1 MVPIFVQIKVASRTG
16 PVILASR
23 KFGGTVSLASPAIIS
38 SAPIVAF
45 ALEPKAPDAVL
56 SRKPRATPAMAK
68 MFDGAGEARL
78 IALGC
83 SHPPEG
89 HARRSR
95 RLLQSKVL
103 ELGIVE
109 RASDES
115 L

>member
-1 MVPIFVQIKVASRTG
+1 
-16 PVILASR
+16 
-23 KFGGTVSLASPAIIS
+23 
-38 SAPIVAF
+38 
-45 ALEPKAPDAVL
+45 
-56 SRKPRATPAMAK
+56 MAK

-83 SHPPEG
+83 SHPRKG

-95 RLLQSKVL
+95 RFLQSKVL

>member
-1 MVPIFVQIKVASRTG
+1 MVAC
-16 PVILASR
+16 
-23 KFGGTVSLASPAIIS
+23 
-38 SAPIVAF
+38 AF
-45 ALEPKAPDAVL
+45 EPKALDAVL
-56 SRKPRATPAMAK
+56 SRKPRGDAS
-68 MFDGAGEARL
+68 DGQDIRRRGEARL
-78 IALGC
+78 IALGY